1 MLVWHGVNTS
11 RPAKRKSLIIK
22 IIRTKTWAM
31 AQAPT
36 IDCWQCHAMKCSW
49 RWRFFYCFL
58 FIWRIKLL
66 LSFIEFVLI
75 GMNAVNRRS
84 RSISFYSYII
94 YERQRS
100 KIYFESWVKIL
111 AQIRF
116 RIQHNIL
123 LRSAGIIPQDLACRE
138 NTFCWAKVY
147 TKILSTLL
155 LKYFLACSKIHTLPS
170 TNSPGEQSPRGE
182 PHLPLQK

>member
-1 MLVWHGVNTS
+1 MQWPKPFL
-11 RPAKRKSLIIK
+11 
-22 IIRTKTWAM
+22 
-31 AQAPT
+31 T
-36 IDCWQCHAMKCSW
+36 IDCWQCHAMKCSC
-49 RWRFFYCFL
+49 RWRFFDCFL

-84 RSISFYSYII
+84 RSISFYLYII
-94 YERQRS
+94 YERQKS
-100 KIYFESWVKIL
+100 KIYFESWIKIL

-147 TKILSTLL
+147 TKILSTLFRKCIL
-155 LKYFLACSKIHTLPS
+155 LCCWNTFWHARKIHTLPS
-170 TNSPGEQSPRGE
+170 TNSPGEQSPRGT
-182 PHLPLQK
+182 PPSSAKVS